1 VEFFV
6 LLEHTLMPYEY
17 FEHQADIGVRGIGVT
32 LVEAFEQVALAMF
45 EIMVETKDLQPGKP
59 DIMEITAAN
68 LEELLLEWLSELLY
82 LKDVK
87 GKMYGQFQIE
97 NMSDTSLI
105 AKVYGEPI
113 NVTRHKLKL
122 EVKAATWTQL
132 RIQQANDNKWIAQCL
147 VDV

>member
-59 DIMEITAAN
+59 DIMEIAAAN

-87 GKMYGQFQIE
+87 GKMYGQFRVE
-97 NMSDTSLI
+97 KMSDTSLI

-113 NVTRHKLKL
+113 NVDRHKLKL